1 MAYSDTLISALKYGS
16 WADIEGLVEQRG
28 DAATPLLSILASGTC
43 HDGAEQDDD
52 LLLPDYRLRSAL
64 YPCPAV
70 SERLCRIARDVGDY
84 RPGAA
89 ARLYR
94 AALAFDG
101 RCEEA
106 LLAMAWHAYAAGG
119 IDEALDLAEQARA
132 AGADASAEA
141 GATLGWMQ
149 WEAGRAEPAVTTLHA
164 TLARHPA
171 HATAHWYLGHIQSRR
186 GRFAEAEQLLRRAL
200 ELAPDLDEAAV
211 TLAWVLADSGRLDDA
226 LSLAHATAVRA
237 PQPHRL
243 AQLGHLLAEKGE
255 HEAGIRLLQHAFAA
269 MPDDHATRRRLAAA
283 LSRTGRPDEARMLIE
298 AGLDLAPEDRTL
310 HLAFAKLLRA
320 TGAADQAH
328 LVAQHIVERWPDWAE
343 GWFLLGEMARV
354 RSDMPEALRCF
365 TMAQDRDPSLIRA
378 AVARS
383 QVLLHLGEA
392 EAAAWLMECVL
403 DQAPDHP
410 AARRQMA
417 WALIGLHRSRE
428 ARSHLH
434 ALLRQTPNIPDL
446 WVSLSVALHQ
456 MGRLPSARLM
466 ARRARRLNP
475 AHIEA
480 LRHSAALAMEA
491 GAMDEAAS
499 LCHALLHLAPAQPAA
514 HVMASFAHQAAGR
527 LDAAERH
534 AEQAVTL
541 APDDAEAWRCLGHLR
556 HRQNRL
562 AEAEEALHQ
571 AHTLAPTRSDV
582 LGQLAWVLA
591 ADDRLPEALMATLK
605 GCELSPDQP
614 ERWLER
620 ADVLGL
626 SGRLDEAI
634 AAARTARAHSED
646 PQAGEPLLARL
657 LFTRGLGENDPTASW
672 DAAARH
678 VAALLYR
685 DRAHHEAA
693 LVAVRLQAAGY
704 TPADDLLRLVRADK
718 RRAVTLEML
727 EWLAGFGN
735 AEEVLRLASAA
746 QAEFPRDLDIEIAGL
761 YLRTMAGTEVDPGE
775 TARRLR
781 QWALDHG
788 LACGRGK
795 VWRMPTRT
803 PGQRLR
809 VAYLASHYHHAL
821 LNGILASHD
830 PDVVALHLYTD
841 DLHALPGELRDR
853 VLVHPLTGTD
863 LTVSCAANGID
874 VVVDTVGL
882 HPFHGQTAVLGALRR
897 RLAPL
902 QCGWLGGWGPGAGL
916 FDLLVTDAAALPD
929 GTDAPHMEALLRLD
943 GGQWSWTPPATAPD
957 VTALPA
963 SERGHVT
970 FGCAVRG
977 FRLSRRCLEAWADLL
992 DAVPGSRLK
1001 LLGRHGRDWEFR
1013 RRFARLLAD
1022 RGIDAQRVEYHFQ
1035 RPYGDHLRFYREID
1049 IALDSFP
1056 ANGGLCLPDAL
1067 WMGVPVVTLAGTGLA
1082 AERQGA
1088 SILAAA
1094 GCGEW
1099 IADNPTHYV
1108 TIAKALAAD
1117 VPELAR
1123 LRRGLRDRLRASP
1136 LLDARR
1142 VAAQLEQAWLRL
1154 RDEGQEFR
1162 DADTLKA
1169 QCRFLARRGLVSWL
1183 ERGRRFTLPA
1193 SATPDISVVLVLYNQ
1208 AGLSL
1213 QTLVALADQEGV
1225 SFETIIID
1233 NASQD
1238 ETADL
1243 LARVD
1248 GATILR
1254 NDENVGFLL
1263 AANQGAEVAR
1273 GRHILFLN
1281 NDAYLHRDALAA
1293 ALRRLDSDPAI
1304 GVVGGRITLVDGT
1317 LQEAGCIVFNDGS
1330 AAGYGRGQHPDQ
1342 PEFRF
1347 VRDADFVSGAFLL
1360 IPRPLWQTLGGFD
1373 TALAPAYYED
1383 ADLCLRVRRAGFR
1396 VVYDPAVLLTHVEGG
1411 SAVTSDAA
1419 AAMMRRNRLPFL
1431 ARHQDDLR
1439 GRSSPATA
1447 RPLHDR
1453 WAALPAP
1460 RVLVIDNGVPH
1471 QAGGAGNPRARV
1483 MIQSLTGCHVTFF
1496 PLWTPETNWDEAYA
1510 TLPPSVEVMMGHH
1523 ATTLEG
1529 FLEQRRGLYDVMVVS
1544 RPPNMAFVAEIRQ
1557 RRPGLFADMRVI
1569 YDAEALFAL
1578 REIGEAATRG
1588 TPLPRA
1594 EAKRRLRAELDLAAE
1609 AECVLAVSDRE
1620 ARLFSAGGARSV
1632 HVLSHAIACNPAP
1645 PPVKGRDGF
1654 LFVGALTPGTPNE
1667 DSLVWL
1673 VEEILPRLNDRL
1685 GQAIPVTI
1693 VGECRSGRIAALAS
1707 DQVRMAGR
1715 ADDLRPW
1722 YDRARVF
1729 VAPTRFAA
1737 GVPLKVI
1744 EAACAGIPVV
1754 ATNLLVRQ
1762 LGWRSGVDI
1771 LGARD
1776 ATGFACAMAAL
1787 HEDADLWNRIRE
1799 ASLRRAAQQ
1808 YSLEHFG
1815 RTLREAVLAGEMA
1828 CPTTP

>member
-1 MAYSDTLISALKYGS
+1 MLYSDTLISALKCGS
-16 WADIEGLVEQRG
+16 WTDVKCFIEKAGAE
-28 DAATPLLSILASGTC
+28 TPPLLALLASGTV
-43 HDGAEQDDD
+43 HEGLELDDEI
-52 LLLPDYRLRSAL
+52 LLPEYDLRNAL

-70 SERLCRIARDVGDY
+70 ADRLCLIARAAAH
-84 RPGAA
+84 RPAAA
-89 ARLYR
+89 ARLYG
-94 AALAFDG
+94 AALAFDAQ
-101 RCEEA
+101 CEEA
-106 LLAMAWHAYAAGG
+106 LVALAWQAYAAGD
-119 IDEALDLAEQARA
+119 IAEALDRAEQAHA
-132 AGADASAEA
+132 VTGASAEA
-141 GATLGWMQ
+141 GAALGWMQ
-149 WEAGRAEPAVTTLHA
+149 WEAGRAAQAIA
-164 TLARHPA
+164 TLEANRGRHPD
-171 HATAHWYLGHIQSRR
+171 HAATLWYLGHARSRH

-200 ELAPDLDEAAV
+200 NLAPDLDEAAV

-226 LSLAHATAVRA
+226 LNLAHATARRA

-255 HEAGIRLLQHAFAA
+255 HEAAIRLLQHAFAGD
-269 MPDDHATRRRLAAA
+269 PGDHATRRRLAAA
-283 LSRTGRPDEARMLIE
+283 LSRAGRPDEARTLIE
-298 AGLDLAPEDRTL
+298 AGLELAPDDRGL
-310 HLAFAKLLRA
+310 HLALATLLRGC
-320 TGAADQAH
+320 GAADQAH
-328 LVAQHIVERWPDWAE
+328 LVARHIVERWPDWAE
-343 GWFLLGEMARV
+343 GWFLLGEMARA
-354 RSDMPEALRCF
+354 RAEMPEALRCF
-365 TMAQDRDPSLIRA
+365 TTAQEHDPSLIRA

-417 WALIGLHRSRE
+417 WALIGLRRSRE
-428 ARSHLH
+428 ARRHLH
-434 ALLRQTPNIPDL
+434 ALLRQTPDVPDL
-446 WVSLSVALHQ
+446 WVFLSVALHQ
-456 MGRLPSARLM
+456 MGRLPSARRM
-466 ARRARRLNP
+466 ARRARRLAP
-475 AHIEA
+475 THTDA

-491 GAMDEAAS
+491 GDLDEAAS
-499 LCHALLHLAPAQPAA
+499 LCHALLCLAPDQPSA
-514 HVMASFAHQAAGR
+514 HTMASFAHQAAGR
-527 LDAAERH
+527 LAPAERH
-534 AEQAVTL
+534 AEQAVML

-571 AHTLAPTRSDV
+571 AHALAPSRSDV

-591 ADDRLPEALMATLK
+591 ADDRLPEAQMATLK
-605 GCELSPDQP
+605 GCELSPERP

-620 ADVLGL
+620 ADILGL
-626 SGRLDEAI
+626 SGRLDDAVEAVH
-634 AAARTARAHSED
+634 TARLHSED
-646 PQAGEPLLARL
+646 PLLGEALLARL
-657 LFTRGLGENDPTASW
+657 LFTRGLGERDPGASW
-672 DAAARH
+672 NAAARH
-678 VAALLYR
+678 LAALLYR
-685 DRAHHEAA
+685 DPGHRDAA
-693 LVAVRLQAAGY
+693 LVAVRLLAAGY
-704 TPADDLLRLVRADK
+704 APAGDLLRLVPADTQ
-718 RRAVTLEML
+718 RSAWLEVL
-727 EWLAGFGN
+727 EWLAGFGT
-735 AEEVLRLASAA
+735 AEEVLRLAEAA
-746 QAEFPRDLDIEIAGL
+746 RKAFPRDLDIEIAGL
-761 YLRTMAGTEVDPGE
+761 YHRAMAGAAGAPAE
-775 TARRLR
+775 TARQLR
-781 QWALDHG
+781 QWGLDHG
-788 LACGRGK
+788 LAYGHRP
-795 VWRMPTRT
+795 VRRMPAGT

-821 LNGILASHD
+821 LNGVLAAHD

-841 DLHALPGELRDR
+841 DLQALPGDLRDR

-863 LTVSCAANGID
+863 LAASCAANGID

-882 HPFHGQTAVLGALRR
+882 HPFHGQATVLAALRR

-916 FDLLVTDAAALPD
+916 FDLLVTDAIALP
-929 GTDAPHMEALLRLD
+929 GDADEPHGEALLRLD
-943 GGQWSWTPPATAPD
+943 GGQWSWTPPITAPP
-957 VTALPA
+957 VSALPA
-963 SERGHVT
+963 LARGHVT

-977 FRLSRRCLEAWADLL
+977 FRLGRRCLETWADLL
-992 DAVPGSRLK
+992 AAVPGARLK

-1013 RRFARLLAD
+1013 RRFTRLLD
-1022 RGIDAQRVEYHFQ
+1022 ERGLDAGRIEYHFQ
-1035 RPYGDHLRFYREID
+1035 RSYGDHLRFYREID

-1067 WMGVPVVTLAGTGLA
+1067 WMGVPVITLAGTGLA

-1094 GCGEW
+1094 GCAAW
-1099 IADNPTHYV
+1099 IADSPRGYIE
-1108 TIAKALAAD
+1108 IAASLAAD
-1117 VPELAR
+1117 VADLAR
-1123 LRRGLRDRLRASP
+1123 LRQGLRDRLRASP

-1142 VAAQLEQAWLRL
+1142 IAAQLERTWLHL
-1154 RDEGQEFR
+1154 RDAGRELR

-1169 QCRFLARRGLVSWL
+1169 RCRALARRDMAAWL
-1183 ERGRRFTLPA
+1183 ERGRRLRLPA
-1193 SATPDISVVLVLYNQ
+1193 SDTPEISVVLVLHNQ

-1213 QTLVALADQEGV
+1213 RTLVALADQDGV
-1225 SFETIIID
+1225 AFETIIVD

-1238 ETADL
+1238 ETAAL
-1243 LARVD
+1243 LARVE

-1254 NDENVGFLL
+1254 NDENVGFLP
-1263 AANQGAEVAR
+1263 AANQGAAAAR

-1281 NDAYLHRDALAA
+1281 NDAFLHRDALAA
-1293 ALRRLDSDPAI
+1293 ALRRLDGDPSI
-1304 GVVGGRITLVDGT
+1304 GVVGGRIALIDGT
-1317 LQEAGCIVFNDGS
+1317 LQEAGCIVFKDGS
-1330 AAGYGRGQHPDQ
+1330 AAGYGRGRHPDQ

-1373 TALAPAYYED
+1373 TGLAPAYYED
-1383 ADLCLRVRRAGFR
+1383 ADLCLRARRAGFR

-1411 SAVTSDAA
+1411 SALTSDAA
-1419 AAMMRRNRLPFL
+1419 AEMMRRNRLPFL
-1431 ARHQDDLR
+1431 ARHGEDLR
-1439 GRSSPATA
+1439 HRSSPATA

-1453 WAALPAP
+1453 WAAAPAP

-1483 MIQSLTGCHVTFF
+1483 MLQSLAGCHVTLF
-1496 PLWTPETNWDEAYA
+1496 PLWTPETSWDAVYA
-1510 TLPPSVEVMMGHH
+1510 TLPAEVEVMLGHH
-1523 ATTLEG
+1523 AATLEE

-1544 RPPNMAFVAEIRQ
+1544 RPPNMALVAAIRQ
-1557 RRPGLFADMRVI
+1557 RRPGLFAGMRVV

-1578 REIGEAATRG
+1578 REIGEAAVKG
-1588 TPLPRA
+1588 APLPRA

-1620 ARLFSAGGARSV
+1620 ARLFAAGGARTV
-1632 HVLSHAIACNPAP
+1632 HVLSHALACAPAP
-1645 PPVKGRDGF
+1645 PPVTERDGF

-1673 VEEILPRLNDRL
+1673 VEDILPRLNDRL
-1685 GQAIPVTI
+1685 GRAVPVTI

-1715 ADDLRPW
+1715 ADALGPW

-1744 EAACAGIPVV
+1744 EAACAGIPAV
-1754 ATNLLVRQ
+1754 ATDLLVRQ

-1776 ATGFACAMAAL
+1776 AAGFARAMAAL
-1787 HEDADLWNRIRE
+1787 HDDADLWTRIRE
-1799 ASLRRAAQQ
+1799 ASLRRAARQ
-1808 YSLEHFG
+1808 YSPEHFG
-1815 RTLREAVLAGEMA
+1815 RTLREAVLGGR
-1828 CPTTP
+1828 PP